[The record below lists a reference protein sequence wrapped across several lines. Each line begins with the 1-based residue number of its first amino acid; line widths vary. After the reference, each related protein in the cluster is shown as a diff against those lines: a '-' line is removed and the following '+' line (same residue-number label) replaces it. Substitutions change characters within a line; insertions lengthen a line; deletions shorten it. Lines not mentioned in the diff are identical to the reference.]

1 MAMSKI
7 ERDTEISR
15 MIREYLNFKRVQGL
29 KESTLTDMHNRITR
43 VCRDCRFNSLADI
56 NGQSCIDFFAGML
69 AANMSPNT
77 LKVNIQYSHQFFE
90 WLIARGSLA
99 KNPLDNCPRPKNFR
113 RNLKKRRRALTEEEL
128 RNLIKVA
135 ALRPL
140 AEITRRKSN
149 GFFGPKDKYWREN
162 RIDLENIEL
171 LAKKTRDALERREV
185 RRLEMDGRKWALTWT
200 LLAYTGLRWGELKS
214 VKVKQFTYGPN
225 SSLHLKP
232 EQTKNSYEAVQPVPL
247 AVATQLHQWI
257 LDRDL
262 YANDPIIPDLP
273 DKGIPRFRLDAEAA
287 GIEREDKLGRTIDIH
302 CLRYTYCT
310 LLAKAG
316 VNMRLVQK
324 LMRHQCFD
332 MTMRIYTDAEQ
343 LDYSGAVEVLNDL
356 ALMGTDGAPPKKPTP
371 KPEASPAPASGQGG
385 GLPSAMAAQLVGAM
399 DADAM
404 KAALIALLSKP
415 AQE

>member
-43 VCRDCRFNSLADI
+43 VCRDCGFTSLEDI
-56 NGQSCIDFFAGML
+56 TGKACIEFFAGMFE
-69 AANMSPNT
+69 AKMSPNT
-77 LKVNIQYSHQFFE
+77 IKVNIQYSHQFFE

-99 KNPLDNCPRPKNFR
+99 RNPLEHCPRPKNFR
-113 RNLKKRRRALTEEEL
+113 RNLKKRRRSLTEEEL
-128 RNLIKVA
+128 QNLIKVA

-140 AEITRRKSN
+140 AEKTRRRSN
-149 GFFGPKDKYWREN
+149 GFFGPKDRYWSEN
-162 RIDLENIEL
+162 RIDLENIEM
-171 LAKKTRDALERREV
+171 LAEKARGSLDRREV

-214 VKVKQFTYGPN
+214 LTVKQFTYGP
-225 SSLHLKP
+225 SSCIYLTA
-232 EQTKNSYEAVQPVPL
+232 EQTKNSLEAVQPIPS
-247 AVATQLHQWI
+247 AVAAQLHEWI

-262 YANDPIIPDLP
+262 YANDPIIPELP
-273 DKGIPRFRLDAEAA
+273 EKGMKRFRLDAEAA
-287 GIEREDKLGRTIDIH
+287 GIVMVDAMGRSVDIH
-302 CLRYTYCT
+302 ALRYTYCT
-310 LLAKAG
+310 LLSKSG
-316 VNMRLVQK
+316 VNMRVVQK
-324 LMRHQCFD
+324 LMRHQTID
-332 MTMRIYTDAEQ
+332 MTMRIYTDVEQ
-343 LDYSGAVEVLNDL
+343 LDHSGAVEVLNDF
-356 ALMGTDGAPPKKPTP
+356 ALTGAQGASQQKPTQ

-415 AQE
+415 AQD